1 MSAARRGLL
10 AAVVAL
16 LAASATACTSSTDAA
31 AGNVSGRT
39 VQVATTTNFITDT
52 VARIGGDRVDVT
64 GLMGPGVDPHLYQ
77 ATAGD
82 VRTLR
87 EADVIFYG
95 GLQLEGKMADLLDQ
109 LGEEKPTVAVTKDI
123 PRDRLLEPAATA
135 PEQYD
140 PHVWFD
146 VALWVRASG
155 TVADALKER
164 DPENT
169 AVYQANLEDFLAD
182 LRELDRYVTERIATV
197 PEGRR
202 VLITSHDAFA
212 YFGRAYD
219 IEVDAIQGI
228 STAAEATTADIERI
242 ADLIA
247 ARGVPAVFVESSVP
261 RQTIDALTAA
271 AAQRGAEVRVGGE
284 LYSDAAGDPGTPEGT
299 YIGMVRANA
308 DRIAEGLGG

>member
-1 MSAARRGLL
+1 MRASRRGLL
-10 AAVVAL
+10 AAVVAF
-16 LAASATACTSSTDAA
+16 LAVTTTACTSSSDAA
-31 AGNVSGRT
+31 AENLSGRT

-52 VARIGGDRVDVT
+52 VERIGGDRVEVT

-109 LGEEKPTVAVTKDI
+109 LGEEKPTVAVTADI
-123 PRDRLLEPAATA
+123 PRDRLLEPPANVA
-135 PEQYD
+135 EQYD

-146 VALWVRASG
+146 VALWVRVSG
-155 TVADALKER
+155 TIADALKER
-164 DPENT
+164 DPEN
-169 AVYQANLEDFLAD
+169 AALYQANLEDFLAD

-202 VLITSHDAFA
+202 VLITSHDAFE

-261 RQTIDALTAA
+261 RQTIDALIAA